1 LLLWLPWDAMPKGFL
16 MRSII
21 YGPDHEALRE
31 VVRTFLRQHA
41 IPKVT
46 DWEKARR
53 VDPSFYRQAGA
64 LGLLGLQI
72 PEEYGGGGQRSFTY
86 NMVVAEEMI
95 RAHLQ
100 MSPMRVHTDVV
111 LPYFLK
117 YSSTEQAKRWLPA
130 LATGEKMAAIA
141 MSEPGAGSDLNGI
154 ATTATRDGDHYILN
168 GAKTFITGG
177 INASLIIVVA
187 RTSRGPNR
195 RGGLTLLVVEANMPG
210 YSTGRNLEKIGMK
223 YADTAELF
231 FDNVPVP
238 VDNRLGNEGAAF
250 DYLTSNLAQE
260 RLSVAVGSVTMART
274 AIDETVRYVRERTAF
289 GSPLANFQNTK
300 FQLAGAS
307 AEVTAADSMLQHAV
321 RELDAGELSGDDAAR
336 VKLFCSEMQGR
347 VVDSCLQL
355 FGGYGYMTEYPIAR
369 MYADAR
375 ISRIYGGTSEI
386 MKTIIAKS
394 LAL

>member
-1 LLLWLPWDAMPKGFL
+1 
-16 MRSII
+16 MRSTI
-21 YGPDHEALRE
+21 YGPDHEALRG
-31 VVRTFLRQHA
+31 VVREFLQRQA
-41 IPKVT
+41 IPSVP
-46 DWEKARR
+46 DWENARR
-53 VDPSFYRQAGA
+53 VDPSFYRQAGE
-64 LGLLGLQI
+64 LGLLGLRI
-72 PEEYGGGGQRSFTY
+72 PEEYGGGGQHSFTY

-111 LPYFLK
+111 LPYFLS
-117 YSSTEQAKRWLPA
+117 YSTAEQAKRWLPA

-141 MSEPGAGSDLNGI
+141 MSEPGTGSDLSGI
-154 ATTATRDGDHYILN
+154 STTCTRQGDHYILN

-177 INASLIIVVA
+177 INASLVIVVA
-187 RTSRGPNR
+187 RTSRETDR
-195 RGGLTLLVVEANMPG
+195 RGGLTLLVVEAGVPG

-231 FDNVPVP
+231 FDNVRVP
-238 VDNRLGNEGAAF
+238 VDSRLGEEGAAF
-250 DYLTSNLAQE
+250 RYLTSNLAQE
-260 RLSVAVGSVTMART
+260 RLSVAVGSVAMARA
-274 AIDETVRYVRERTAF
+274 AIEETLHYVKERVVF
-289 GSPLANFQNTK
+289 GKPMATFQNTK
-300 FQLAGAS
+300 FQLAAAS
-307 AEVTAADSMLQHAV
+307 AEITAADSMLQHAV

-347 VVDSCLQL
+347 VIDSCLQL

-375 ISRIYGGTSEI
+375 VSRIYGGSSEI

-394 LAL
+394 LGL